1 MSCKTNMQENPN
13 NITRSNSA
21 IRLSQE
27 IEINEER
34 INNLRISSVT
44 DICMVVI
51 FIMGLGIIIYY
62 VIVSL
67 HIK

>member
-1 MSCKTNMQENPN
+1 MSDKN
-13 NITRSNSA
+13 NIVSSNSS

-27 IEINEER
+27 IQINQER
-34 INNLRISSVT
+34 IHNLRISSIT

-62 VIVSL
+62 VVVSL